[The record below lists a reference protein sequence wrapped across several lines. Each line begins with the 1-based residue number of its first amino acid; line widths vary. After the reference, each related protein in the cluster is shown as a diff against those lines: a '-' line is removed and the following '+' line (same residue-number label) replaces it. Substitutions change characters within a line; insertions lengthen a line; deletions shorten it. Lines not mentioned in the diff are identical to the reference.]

1 MKALLRYRFLDNLKG
16 VAVLALVLTFVS
28 AGLPL
33 MLSLFVGE
41 GEMGMSSSY
50 TMASMIFALITGI
63 VTGRMD
69 LRLGNQMGICRRSAF
84 AGCFLG
90 NAATYAVLSVM
101 ITLLT
106 LIFQLANKDDARIG
120 FVELYQLF
128 YSTASYIM
136 PPVEYLKMT
145 LLNFLAFTAAGVFGM
160 LCTMAF
166 WRLGRVGKWALGVC
180 GGLLI
185 VVGLPFF
192 MSKFDYLLLRPIRI
206 LTTNP
211 WAMMAVLLALAA
223 LGTGISWLLTRKAPI
238 LAPGK

>member
-16 VAVLALVLTFVS
+16 VAVLVLVLTFVS
-28 AGLPL
+28 VGLPL

-41 GEMGMSSSY
+41 GKMGMSNSY
-50 TMASMIFALITGI
+50 TMASMIFALIIGI
-63 VTGRMD
+63 VTSRMD

-90 NAATYAVLSVM
+90 NAATYAVLSAVL
-101 ITLLT
+101 TLLT
-106 LIFQLANKDDARIG
+106 LIFQLVSKDDARIWL
-120 FVELYQLF
+120 VELYQLF
-128 YSTASYIM
+128 YGTASYIM

-145 LLNFLAFTAAGVFGM
+145 LLNFLAFTAVGVFGM

-166 WRLGRVGKWALGVC
+166 WRLGKVGKWVLGVC
-180 GGLLI
+180 SGLII
-185 VVGLPFF
+185 VVGCPFLL
-192 MSKFDYLLLRPIRI
+192 SKFDYLLLRPIRI

-211 WAMMAVLLALAA
+211 WAMMAVLLVLAA

>member
-16 VAVLALVLTFVS
+16 VAVLVLVLTFVGI
-28 AGLPL
+28 GLPL
-33 MLSLFVGE
+33 MLILFVGE
-41 GEMGMSSSY
+41 GEMGLSNSY

-90 NAATYAVLSVM
+90 NAATYAVLSAVL
-101 ITLLT
+101 TLLI
-106 LIFQLANKDDARIG
+106 LIFQLVSKDDARIV

-128 YSTASYIM
+128 YGTASYIM

-185 VVGLPFF
+185 VVGCPFF
-192 MSKFDYLLLRPIRI
+192 LSKFD
-206 LTTNP
+206 
-211 WAMMAVLLALAA
+211 
-223 LGTGISWLLTRKAPI
+223 
-238 LAPGK
+238 

>member
-16 VAVLALVLTFVS
+16 VAVLVLVLTFVGI
-28 AGLPL
+28 GLPL
-33 MLSLFVGE
+33 MLILFVGE
-41 GEMGMSSSY
+41 GEMGLSNSY

-90 NAATYAVLSVM
+90 NAATYAVLSAVL
-101 ITLLT
+101 TLLI
-106 LIFQLANKDDARIG
+106 LIFQLVSKDDARIV

-128 YSTASYIM
+128 YGTASYIM

-180 GGLLI
+180 SGLLI
-185 VVGLPFF
+185 VVGCPFF
-192 MSKFDYLLLRPIRI
+192 LSKFDYLLLRPIRI

-223 LGTGISWLLTRKAPI
+223 LGTGVSWLLTRKAPI

>member
-1 MKALLRYRFLDNLKG
+1 MKTLLRYRFLDNLKG

-41 GEMGMSSSY
+41 GEMRMSNSY

-90 NAATYAVLSVM
+90 NAATYAVLSVAV
-101 ITLLT
+101 TLLT
-106 LIFQLANKDDARIG
+106 LIFQLASKDDAQIG